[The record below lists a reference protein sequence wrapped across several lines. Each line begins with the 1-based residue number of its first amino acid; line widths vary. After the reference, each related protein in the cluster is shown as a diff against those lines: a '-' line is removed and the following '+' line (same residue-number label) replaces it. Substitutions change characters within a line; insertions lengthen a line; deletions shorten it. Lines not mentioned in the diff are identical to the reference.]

1 MLPLECHQ
9 VARIRHQEYIAR
21 SARPRADAHV
31 QNAGQGSRFA
41 AIAAWWAMLNR
52 VAIRQQAFRL
62 LRG

>member
-9 VARIRHQEYIAR
+9 VANIRQQEYIAR

-41 AIAAWWAMLNR
+41 VVAAWRAMLNR
-52 VAIRQQAFRL
+52 VAIRQQAFRPL
-62 LRG
+62 SG

>member
-1 MLPLECHQ
+1 MLPIECHQ
-9 VARIRHQEYIAR
+9 VARIRQQEYIVR

-41 AIAAWWAMLNR
+41 VAAAWRAMLNR
-52 VAIRQQAFRL
+52 IAIRQQAFRP